1 MTTLKVTALQAIQ
14 SKYLSPTNTKGARVK
29 VTCYGGSITEG
40 RDYELDYSQQAFELA
55 LKLMD
60 KLEWSYDIDN
70 VQIGCINNDYVIT
83 HK

>member
-1 MTTLKVTALQAIQ
+1 MTTITAFQAIQ

-29 VTCYGGSITEG
+29 VTCSGGSITEG
-40 RDYELDYSQQAFELA
+40 REYGEPYSNQAYHLA

-60 KLEWSYDIDN
+60 KLGWSYDVDK